1 VIWDLRLVP
10 RLLGSRHFCYSFG
23 LRGEQTSR
31 IIHHMKL
38 RNFCLLLLVLALSPV
53 SAKSQAESK
62 PSTIVISSGSLKLH
76 ARLWRPAGS
85 GPFPAVLYSSGS
97 GQPPSHNL
105 GSVFAKHG
113 YIFLELYRRGQGL
126 SANAGDE
133 AGSLMRRERDTK
145 GDEAANRLQM
155 QLLEGIELQQQ
166 RDALAALRSLRGVDP
181 RRVAVVGFSFG
192 GSLSMLHA
200 EADPTIRAVINFG
213 GGAGSW
219 NRLPQL
225 RERLISAARKITVPV
240 FFVYAA
246 NDYTTLPAEVLSAEL
261 ARAQPANAKVHRLK
275 IYPPLGETVQ
285 EGHHLIYIS
294 IPTWERDVIDFL
306 NIHTTP
312 RN

>member
-1 VIWDLRLVP
+1 M
-10 RLLGSRHFCYSFG
+10 
-23 LRGEQTSR
+23 TR
-31 IIHHMKL
+31 IYI
-38 RNFCLLLLVLALSPV
+38 LLLVSLHVFGISG
-53 SAKSQAESK
+53 SSQITSK
-62 PSTIVISSGSLKLH
+62 PSTIVISSGSLKLQ
-76 ARLWRPAGS
+76 ARLWRPAGR

-126 SANAGDE
+126 SANEGDE

-166 RDALAALRSLRGVDP
+166 RDALAGLRSLRGVDP
-181 RRVAVVGFSFG
+181 RRVAIAGFSFG
-192 GSLSMLHA
+192 GSLAMVHA
-200 EADPTIRAVINFG
+200 EEDPTIRAVINFG

-219 NRLPQL
+219 NRSPQL

-261 ARAQPANAKVHRLK
+261 ARARPANAQVHRLK
-275 IYPPLGETVQ
+275 IYPALGETAQ
-285 EGHHLIYIS
+285 EGHHLIYLS

-306 NIHTTP
+306 NTHTAP